1 MFKSGQS
8 MTPYGSEIMV
18 STLGNHGK
26 KVPARPVNCLEDT
39 DCSVIFS
46 SDSNGCIYRLRWVG
60 S

>member
-26 KVPARPVNCLEDT
+26 KVPARPVNCRKT
-39 DCSVIFS
+39 PTV
-46 SDSNGCIYRLRWVG
+46 R
-60 S
+60 